1 MPRLAQTLAIASVL
15 AVGCACSRQDANFKP
30 PTDQQVTQT
39 YRDLTA
45 RVDGS
50 RLRRD
55 LGKIA
60 AIGNRLTG
68 SPGEKATFDFAEARF
83 RALGFQNIRS
93 EPFKVSV
100 PDPDS
105 RGRLTVGGQ
114 TVELF
119 PIWPNLVRTSTCNV
133 QGRLIYGGT
142 GALEE
147 LSGKDIKGAIVVLE
161 FNSNTRWRNAARL
174 GAAAAI
180 FLEPRTSTRSEGE
193 QKFGAAPLSFPR
205 FYLPIDRSG
214 PVLNASFS
222 GATATLKCKQD
233 WVALDSRN
241 LLADLPGTD
250 STAAGERV
258 LVTANADASSVVPGI
273 APGAESACS
282 IAAMLESAR
291 LWSEKPGR
299 RPMTFMLSGAHMLG
313 LQGTREFM
321 DRRLTTDRQPTF
333 FVATIDFTSGSPTVG
348 AYGRGWYYEYRDEVR
363 DPLLNFSRLLRK
375 HADVLAPVLNVPS
388 ARMVL
393 TDSINQSDN
402 RTWKNNI
409 PGRFAFDCEPM
420 LLGGYNAIT
429 FATIEDSRDRI
440 DTPFDTI
447 DKVNFENLTLQT
459 KTLNAMLH
467 HAFND
472 TSQQGTDTNYKV
484 PLNVREP
491 SQMRLTGGFSVVD
504 GYVAIFDPAKSF
516 VPDVRVPDALA
527 VSVNVQKS
535 LMGVRGS
542 LVQKVDPKNA
552 NYRFPGLAL
561 ISSYPRAEERWETQL
576 AAFRMDPETGDIDY
590 AVDFGIMGAVAYNTE
605 FDLTTTHRTAPI
617 VVFKC
622 RSVDF
627 YSLVDPQ
634 DLRTFMGGFI
644 MDAKTNGDPQF
655 FGFFYPIEDFRLS
668 SEIDDTACLFMPPGS
683 RFKLLLGSGMG
694 EYRMVLSNSSETDE
708 AGAGYLV
715 PGGKAAPGDRSGLA
729 LGGRFPNVA
738 LNTAKDII
746 AVNDVRMKEFA
757 KYRIISPGIRELQDQ
772 AKAEV
777 KLADE
782 AISSKNWS
790 AADRHSRAAW
800 GYALRAHP
808 VVAKTTG
815 DVVNGVIF
823 YLFLIVPFSYF
834 IERLFF
840 AHRSLTKQLGAAI
853 AIFIGSF
860 ILLRLIHPAFE
871 IVKNPMMIF
880 VAFVMGTLSL
890 IVIFFILG
898 KFETSLK
905 ALKQL
910 ESGVHEVDIRR
921 GSVAMAAFN
930 LGVSNMRRR
939 KARTFLTTL
948 TLVVM
953 TFIVLSFT
961 SIVPDLQINELPSE
975 NPARYTGMLI
985 RNAGLDPLQS
995 ATYRQL
1001 SNEFTGKGD
1010 VVRRTTYYGADFGD
1024 TGVLTLQR
1032 AARVSEVRA
1041 MVGFD
1046 PGESLVTRPQD
1057 GLLPGGRWFQ
1067 PGDGRVMILP
1077 QLIAENLKIEPSDVG
1092 KAFVTFGGNEFRVI
1106 GIMDSGF
1113 LRTIQDLD
1121 GDGILAPDFSLTRQ
1135 LHTESGTSNQAFRSY
1150 IRLDPGACFIVP
1162 AETALAMGSEIRS
1175 VAIRFSDPAQTR
1187 QALNSLMPRFR
1198 MNLYAA
1204 VQKPGSNDLE
1214 VRQFSILQASKGT
1227 GLALVLIQLA
1237 IAAIFVLNTMI
1248 ASVYERTKEISIF
1261 SSIGLAPN
1269 HISMLFFAESLVYG
1283 VLGAVFGYFVAQLAA
1298 KIIVATGIL
1307 PSLYLNFSSGSA
1319 VLSAGL
1325 VMGTV
1330 IASTIYPARKAS
1342 QIAAPAQA
1350 EEVFKTEPEGD
1361 VWLLPLPFSVST
1373 TEAPPLTEFL
1383 GEWLQAYEGYTIG
1396 DFVTADTLIWSEDE
1410 RYFVRST
1417 AWLAPYD
1424 LGVSQDLLLKA
1435 QPGSAPGVYVL
1446 ELELTRTAGEADN
1459 WVTVNGRFL
1468 ANLRKQFL
1476 TWRTL
1481 TPDQREK
1488 YIVAA
1493 RDRFGDPVEPA
1504 IAS

>member
-1 MPRLAQTLAIASVL
+1 MPGFARPLALACAL
-15 AVGCACSRQDANFKP
+15 AFGGACARKDPSFKA
-30 PTDQQVTQT
+30 PTDQEVTQV
-39 YRDLTA
+39 YRALTGK
-45 RVDGS
+45 VQVS
-50 RLRRD
+50 RLRQD
-55 LGKIA
+55 LEQITA
-60 AIGNRLTG
+60 LGNRLTG
-68 SPGEKATFDFAEARF
+68 TSGEKATFELVKARF
-83 RALGFQNIRS
+83 HSLGFQNIRS

-100 PDPDS
+100 PDPAS
-105 RGRLTVGGQ
+105 RGHLTIGGQ

-119 PIWPNLVRTSTCNV
+119 PIWPNLVRTSTCDV
-133 QGRLIYGGT
+133 KGPIIYGGSGT
-142 GALEE
+142 LEE
-147 LSGKDIKGAIVVLE
+147 LTGKDVKGAVVLME
-161 FNSNTRWRNAARL
+161 FNSGTRWRNAARL
-174 GAAAAI
+174 GAAATI
-180 FLEPRTSTRSEGE
+180 FLEPRTSTRSEAE
-193 QKFGAAPLSFPR
+193 LKFGSAPLSYPR
-205 FYLPIDRSG
+205 FYLPIDRAG
-214 PVLNASFS
+214 PVLDAAFS
-222 GATATLKCKQD
+222 GKTVALKCKQD
-233 WVALDSRN
+233 WVSLDSQN

-250 STAAGERV
+250 AGAQEERV
-258 LVTANADASSVVPGI
+258 LITANADASSVVPGI

-282 IAAMLESAR
+282 IAALLESAR
-291 LWSEKPGR
+291 IWSEKPGR
-299 RPMTFMLSGAHMLG
+299 RPMTFMLAGGHMLG
-313 LQGTREFM
+313 LQGAREFM
-321 DRRLTTDRQPTF
+321 DRRLTTDRQPLF
-333 FVATIDFTSGSPTVG
+333 FAATIDFTSGSQTVG
-348 AYGRGWYYEYRDEVR
+348 SYGRGWYYEYRDEVR

-393 TDSINQSDN
+393 TDAINQSDS

-420 LLGGYNAIT
+420 LLGGYSAMT
-429 FATIEDSRDRI
+429 FATIEDARDRV

-447 DKVNFENLTLQT
+447 DRVNFENLAVQT

-472 TSQQGTDTNYKV
+472 TSLDGTDTNYKV
-484 PLNVREP
+484 PLDVREP
-491 SQMRLTGGFSVVD
+491 SAMRLTGGFSVVE

-542 LVQKVDPKNA
+542 LVQKVDPKDA
-552 NYRFPGLAL
+552 KYRFAGLPL
-561 ISSYPRAEERWETQL
+561 INSYPRSEERWNTQL
-576 AAFRMDPETGDIDY
+576 AAFRMSPETGDIEY
-590 AVDFGIMGAVAYNTE
+590 AVDFGIMGSEAYPTRFE
-605 FDLTTTHRTAPI
+605 LTTTQRIAPI

-627 YSLVDPQ
+627 YALVDPQ
-634 DLRTFMGGFI
+634 DLRTFMDGFI

-668 SEIDDTACLFMPPGS
+668 SEIDDTSCLFMPPGS

-694 EYRMVLSNSSETDE
+694 ENRMVLSNSSETDE
-708 AGAGYLV
+708 AGSGYLV
-715 PGGKAAPGDRSGLA
+715 PGGTAEPGDRSGIA
-729 LGGRFPNVA
+729 LSGRFPDIA

-746 AVNDVRMKEFA
+746 AVNEVRMKEFA

-777 KLADE
+777 KLADA
-782 AISSKNWS
+782 AISAKDWS

-840 AHRSLTKQLGAAI
+840 AHRSLTKQLGAAV

-905 ALKQL
+905 ALKQM

-961 SIVPDLQINELPSE
+961 SIVPDLQINELPSN

-985 RNAGLDPLQS
+985 RNAGLEPLQS

-1001 SNEFTGKGD
+1001 SNEFAGKGE

-1032 AARVSEVRA
+1032 AARVAEVRA

-1046 PGESLVTRPQD
+1046 PAESKVTRPQD

-1077 QLIAENLKIEPSDVG
+1077 QLLAENLKVEPSDVG
-1092 KAFVTFGGNEFRVI
+1092 KAVVTFGGNEYRVI

-1135 LHTESGTSNQAFRSY
+1135 LHSESGTSNQAFRSY
-1150 IRLDPGACFIVP
+1150 IRLDPGACFLVP
-1162 AETALAMGSEIRS
+1162 AETALSMGSEIRT
-1175 VAIRFSDPAQTR
+1175 VAITFADPAQTR
-1187 QALNSLMPRFR
+1187 EALNSLMPRFR

-1204 VQKPGSNDLE
+1204 VQPPGSSELE
-1214 VRQFSILQASKGT
+1214 VRQFSILQSSKGT
-1227 GLALVLIQLA
+1227 GLAMVLIQLV
-1237 IAAIFVLNTMI
+1237 IAAVFVLNTMI

-1283 VLGAVFGYFVAQLAA
+1283 VLGAVFGYFVAQVAA

-1325 VMGTV
+1325 VMATV

-1342 QIAAPAQA
+1342 QIAAPAQS
-1350 EEVFKTEPEGD
+1350 EEVFQTEPEGD
-1361 VWLLPLPFSVST
+1361 VWRLPLPFSVSAS
-1373 TEAPPLTEFL
+1373 EAPPLTEFL

-1396 DFVTADTLIWSEDE
+1396 DFVTAETRIWSEAGH
-1410 RYFVRST
+1410 YFVRST

-1435 QPGSAPGVYVL
+1435 EPGAAPGVYVL
-1446 ELELTRTAGEADN
+1446 ELELTRVAGEADN
-1459 WVTVNGRFL
+1459 WVIVNGRFL

-1481 TPDQREK
+1481 TPEQREK
-1488 YIVAA
+1488 YVLAA
-1493 RDRFGDPVEPA
+1493 RERFGDSVA
-1504 IAS
+1504 AV